1 MLVIRIERIGFF
13 DGRSKRKFP
22 RVWKRDYIYYKALPH
37 LCAPQESKWFLIV
50 ARRLYADAL
59 FERKISKN
67 LKEKLYLLQG
77 SASSLCTTRIEMIFN
92 RRSKGKF
99 LKIWKRNYI
108 YYKALCWCMATRI
121 ERIFD
126 DRSKEKFSRIW
137 KRNLNIFI
145 ARLYLFPCTKRIERI
160 AFFNCRSKKKFL
172 RVWKRDYIYYK
183 ALSLLL
189 VLPQE
194 SKG

>member
-1 MLVIRIERIGFF
+1 ML
-13 DGRSKRKFP
+13 RSKGKFL
-22 RVWKRDYIYYKALPH
+22 RIWNRDYICLPCLRAGH
-37 LCAPQESKWFLIV
+37 KNRKDRIFWWSFKK
-50 ARRLYADAL
+50 
-59 FERKISKN
+59 KISKS
-67 LKEKLYLLQG
+67 LKERLYLLQG

-126 DRSKEKFSRIW
+126 DRSKGKFSRIW